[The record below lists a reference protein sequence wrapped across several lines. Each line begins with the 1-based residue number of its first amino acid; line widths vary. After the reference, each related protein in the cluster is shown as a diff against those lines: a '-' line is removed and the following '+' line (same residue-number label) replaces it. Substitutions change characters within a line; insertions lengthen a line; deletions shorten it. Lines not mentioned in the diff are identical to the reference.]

1 MRGRSKSCAVRP
13 REQGRHAVSEIRR
26 AVSMEVAVKESKRG
40 NIAAMRKGLK
50 TVSQR
55 KGVDKTKS
63 FRFHPVQKSCMSGAS
78 TNM

>member
-1 MRGRSKSCAVRP
+1 MRGRSKSCAGRP

-26 AVSMEVAVKESKRG
+26 GVSMEVAVKESKKG
-40 NIAAMRKGLK
+40 NIAVMRKRLK

-63 FRFHPVQKSCMSGAS
+63 F
-78 TNM
+78 